1 MSTAIIG
8 HNGFVQ
14 LSTGKVHDRKLDPEH
29 GEGNQLKKKL
39 MELQSKVGNLNMCIG
54 TLQVRSNV
62 RERYK
67 IAWLLL
73 KSSSPEHLK
82 WKL

>member
-14 LSTGKVHDRKLDPEH
+14 LSTGKVHDRKLDPERR
-29 GEGNQLKKKL
+29 EGNQLKKKL

-54 TLQVRSNV
+54 TLQVSSV
-62 RERYK
+62 QCERK
-67 IAWLLL
+67 I
-73 KSSSPEHLK
+73 
-82 WKL
+82 